1 MIPVI
6 GNTLHTLDKD
16 ILIKVDQMM
25 LKLDIEGKFYGK
37 DLALIFFIKKLVNDP
52 NVSDT
57 DKVRLNYRLINIKNT
72 KIY

>member
-37 DLALIFFIKKLVNDP
+37 DLALIFLIKKLVNDP